1 MGCIK
6 TIFDLFI
13 ISVGITKNKM
23 FHIDVSS
30 SQAMPPEKYFTSIGI
45 EINFCI
51 NVTKRTST
59 IFQFVI
65 LFYIS
70 CNTVYLNIYSNTK
83 KTGKKL

>member
-30 SQAMPPEKYFTSIGI
+30 SQAMPPEKYFSLIGI
-45 EINFCI
+45 KIDFCI
-51 NVTKRTST
+51 NVTKRS
-59 IFQFVI
+59 
-65 LFYIS
+65 S
-70 CNTVYLNIYSNTK
+70 
-83 KTGKKL
+83 

>member
-30 SQAMPPEKYFTSIGI
+30 SQARPPEKYFSSIGI

-51 NVTKRTST
+51 NV
-59 IFQFVI
+59 
-65 LFYIS
+65 
-70 CNTVYLNIYSNTK
+70 
-83 KTGKKL
+83 

>member
-30 SQAMPPEKYFTSIGI
+30 SQAMPPEKYFSSIGI
-45 EINFCI
+45 KIKFCI
-51 NVTKRTST
+51 NVTMT
-59 IFQFVI
+59 IFQSVI
-65 LFYIS
+65 LLYIS

>member
-30 SQAMPPEKYFTSIGI
+30 SQAMPPEKYFSSICI
-45 EINFCI
+45 KINFCI
-51 NVTKRTST
+51 NVTIT
-59 IFQFVI
+59 IFQSVI
-65 LFYIS
+65 LLYIS
-70 CNTVYLNIYSNTK
+70 CNTAYLNIYSNTK
-83 KTGKKL
+83 KKGKKL